1 MSAPFVLSKE
11 PAAWWPV
18 VLRFPTDGGEVAE
31 HRLELK
37 FVRLGFA
44 DFNAEWGGALEE
56 ARAIVSGQPIPQ
68 RSTEEVAARNRRL
81 FDRCVRSWRNIV
93 DGEGSPLPFSEP
105 HIGDLLDLPGFPEA
119 FGDAYWNFWRAMPE
133 IVQGNSVLS
142 PDGGPATAPAAAAA
156 ATPATAN
163 RSQRRSGVGARPN
176 RK

>member
-37 FVRLGFA
+37 FVRLGI
-44 DFNAEWGGALEE
+44 AEFKLHWGGALADAAAMVGGRTVRELS
-56 ARAIVSGQPIPQ
+56 A
-68 RSTEEVAARNRRL
+68 EEVAKRNRRL

-93 DGEGSPLPFSEP
+93 DGEGSPLPFADP
-105 HIGDLLDLPGFPEA
+105 HISELLDLAGFPEA
-119 FGDAYWNFWRAMPE
+119 FGQAYVNFWQAMPE

-142 PDGGPATAPAAAAA
+142 PDGGLATAPAAAAA
-156 ATPATAN
+156 ATPATAHK
-163 RSQRRSGVGARPN
+163 SQRRSGAGARRN